1 MIRLPAFAA
10 ADLSARLAA
19 RVGFATDT
27 SGYRGFYQ
35 LFPAVFSMAFGATG
49 LMFLARAMARG
60 SGAGHALT
68 ATVIVWLASPVVYY
82 LTIEPLMGHSLS
94 LGLACGL
101 VAIALRLPPAR
112 AVPQFALLGF
122 TCGLL
127 TVTRYQDAAYF
138 LLPATLVWRYGIRE
152 GIATVVGAV
161 PVIAIQLV
169 ANVVWYG
176 SPWTTGYT
184 AVVVPDWLAGDVWR
198 HLFNPIQGIF
208 TTHPI
213 QLLGLVGLAW
223 MSPIQKR
230 LVVVLLVVFLAQL
243 YAVAAL
249 VPAAPGMSFGNR
261 TLTSLTRRSCS
272 VGTGSPRVSRDCP
285 LSVSPWRARI

>member
-1 MIRLPAFAA
+1 MGAA
-10 ADLSARLAA
+10 
-19 RVGFATDT
+19 
-27 SGYRGFYQ
+27 
-35 LFPAVFSMAFGATG
+35 
-49 LMFLARAMARG
+49 
-60 SGAGHALT
+60 
-68 ATVIVWLASPVVYY
+68 
-82 LTIEPLMGHSLS
+82 
-94 LGLACGL
+94 
-101 VAIALRLPPAR
+101 
-112 AVPQFALLGF
+112 
-122 TCGLL
+122 
-127 TVTRYQDAAYF
+127 
-138 LLPATLVWRYGIRE
+138 
-152 GIATVVGAV
+152 

-169 ANVVWYG
+169 ANLLWYG

-223 MSPIQKR
+223 MYPIQKR

-261 TLTSLTRRSCS
+261 TLTSLTPAFVLGWDRLSARFPRLPA
-272 VGTGSPRVSRDCP
+272 VGLALVCANLILMALYCLRVVRDP
-285 LSVSPWRARI
+285 SAI